1 MDFVKALKISAAGMR
16 AQGMRLRVL
25 AENIANADSVPDA
38 PGSQP
43 YRRKLVS
50 FENALDRATGIN
62 LVRVKRV
69 LEDQS
74 EFGKRYE
81 PNHPAADAT
90 GYVQMPNV
98 KPLLEMMDF
107 REAQRSYEANMS
119 VLRASRGMLQRTVE
133 LLRG

>member
-107 REAQRSYEANMS
+107 REAQRRYEANMS

>member
-98 KPLLEMMDF
+98 KPLLEMMAF